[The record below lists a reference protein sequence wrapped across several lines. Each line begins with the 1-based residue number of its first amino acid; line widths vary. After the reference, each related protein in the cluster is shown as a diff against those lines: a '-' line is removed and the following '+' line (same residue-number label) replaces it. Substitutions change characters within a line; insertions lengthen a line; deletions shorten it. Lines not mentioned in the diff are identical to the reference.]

1 MPSTENQADRRRRAG
16 VLILCATLCVLITM
30 LRFAVANPVEAIG
43 YLYAIP
49 VAIVAVEFG
58 AGAGLGAALLA
69 LGLTGLWAETRDIP
83 LGPLGYLVRAVTL
96 GAIGVIVG
104 TLAEQRERVEQD
116 RQRWFSM
123 SNDLLSVANFDG
135 RYTHVNE
142 AWTALL
148 GYSRAELL
156 GRPYTDFVHPDDV
169 EGTNAEAAALGAGPH
184 VLVSFEN
191 RYRAA
196 DGSWHWLLWS
206 ARSDSERIYAVA
218 KDITERKRLEQER
231 EELVARLEQAARRD
245 PLTGLANRRAWD
257 DQFAVELRRAARSG
271 DPLSLVMIDLD
282 NLKTVND
289 HQGHQAGDR
298 LLRGSTAAWRECIRE
313 TDFIARLGGDEF
325 AILLP
330 DCVPEAAS
338 RVLGRMADAMRDHH
352 SFSAGVALWDG
363 EEPSTELVRRA
374 DEALYAA
381 KASGRGCVRVSAAT
395 LLPHS
400 GRSSVG

>member
-1 MPSTENQADRRRRAG
+1 MRRAEHLAERRRRAL
-16 VLILCATLCVLITM
+16 VLILCTVLCALITV
-30 LRFAVANPVEAIG
+30 LRFAVANPVESIG
-43 YLYAIP
+43 FLYTIP
-49 VAIVAVEFG
+49 VAMIAVEFG
-58 AGAGLGAALLA
+58 AGAGIGAALA
-69 LGLTGLWAETRDIP
+69 TLGLTVMWAETRDVP
-83 LGPLGYLVRAVTL
+83 LGLVGYAARASTL
-96 GAIGVIVG
+96 AAIGGIVG
-104 TLAEQRERVEQD
+104 TLAKQRERVEQD
-116 RQRWFSM
+116 RRRWFSM

-142 AWTALL
+142 AWTTLL

-156 GRPYTDFVHPDDV
+156 GRAYTDFVHPDDV
-169 EGTNAEAAALGAGPH
+169 ERTNEEAAALGAGPH
-184 VLVSFEN
+184 VLVNFEN

-196 DGSWHWLLWS
+196 DGSWCWLLWS
-206 ARSDSERIYAVA
+206 ARSDSEQIYAVA

-231 EELVARLEQAARRD
+231 EELVARLEQAVRRD

-271 DPLSLVMIDLD
+271 EPLSLVMIDLD

-289 HQGHQAGDR
+289 QQGHQAGDR
-298 LLRGSTAAWRECIRE
+298 LLRGSAAAWRECIRE
-313 TDFIARLGGDEF
+313 TDFIARIGGDEF

-330 DCVPEAAS
+330 DCAPEEAQ
-338 RVLGRMADAMRDHH
+338 RVLGRMAEGMRDRH